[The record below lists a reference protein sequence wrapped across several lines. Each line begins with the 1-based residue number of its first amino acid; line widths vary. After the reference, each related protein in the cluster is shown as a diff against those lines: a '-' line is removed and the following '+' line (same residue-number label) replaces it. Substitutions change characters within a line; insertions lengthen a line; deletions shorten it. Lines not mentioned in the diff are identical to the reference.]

1 MISHEKKFIFYAMP
15 HTADVPMTY
24 ALAPF
29 CEHVNRAT
37 LHNFEIEHKDSNFKN
52 IKSTDLEFCH
62 LNVWEYVEGNGDF
75 DDGVEAWNIPSY
87 QEWMTDTQQVVD
99 YNKNVGSNINLTLM
113 RIDQKEYLR
122 GKKAL
127 NSFYRPAS
135 GCRER
140 KNETIEQFTERT
152 KDYFRFAFVKNPFD
166 RIVSYALHWNKSDFD
181 SNLIAE
187 NIIHNRA
194 FNGQRQTRS
203 PMRQVDLLDVKMDFI
218 GKYENYKSD
227 WAKICE
233 FIGIREKPLI
243 KENGQDDKRV
253 DDHVRFLRNQEDI
266 DKVKEVYKE
275 DFIRYGYLKESD
287 Y

>member
-1 MISHEKKFIFYAMP
+1 MISHEKKFIFYSMP
-15 HTADVPMTY
+15 HTAEVPMSY

-29 CEHVNRAT
+29 CEHVDKASIQ
-37 LHNFEIEHKDSNFKN
+37 NFERTHKDTNFEG
-52 IKSTDLEFCH
+52 IKSTDIEFCH
-62 LNVWEYVEGNGDF
+62 INSWEYVEGNGDF
-75 DDGVEAWNIPSY
+75 DENVEAWNIPSY

-113 RIDQKEYLR
+113 RIDQKEFLK
-122 GKKAL
+122 GKK
-127 NSFYRPAS
+127 YVTTIHRPAS

-140 KNETIEQFTERT
+140 RDENIQQFTERT

-187 NIIHNRA
+187 NVIHNRA

-203 PMRQVDLLDVKMDFI
+203 PMRQVDLLDVDINFI
-218 GKYENYKSD
+218 GRYENLTND
-227 WAKICE
+227 WNTVCE
-233 FIGIREKPLI
+233 FIGIGERALI
-243 KENGQDDKRV
+243 KENRQDEKRV
-253 DDHVRFLRNQEDI
+253 DDHVPFLRNQEDI